1 MRHSGDSV
9 ARVCGKLEYATVRA
23 YLLRAP
29 QCIEHFIDRLKRG
42 CCCLPTGRRYAR
54 PLQGMYPAYLETSVA
69 P

>member
-29 QCIEHFIDRLKRG
+29 LCIERFIDRLKLG
-42 CCCLPTGRRYAR
+42 CFCLPTGRRYAR
-54 PLQGMYPAYLETSVA
+54 PLRIHRVYLV
-69 P
+69 